1 MCIKFQPAAGPAPIP
16 DMEEIMEEDMDLE
29 LIPQHPAPADPA
41 PAAAAPADPAPAAAA
56 PADPAPL
63 APLDPAPE
71 SDIEEEDQDH
81 GDVNMDDL
89 TYMADMSFEVPNP
102 VHEESIQE
110 DVIEDIPPQTNTPGP
125 EYEVVDLGTS
135 RGNKKLVDKR
145 GYQYTLKK
153 SKGEGHGYW
162 RCAKRGKINPCPATV
177 MQDGGNFKEGVRA
190 HNHAAEPGVHLSVKI
205 KSEIKET
212 STQNVFSQSAPQIV
226 EDVLRRLADA
236 EAPPA
241 SRPKPANLT
250 RAAQRVRQSMRPKD
264 PKDLN
269 FELATD
275 FLDSQMPELHHQDV
289 YVSGQRHLLV
299 YTTHQLQLLAKA
311 KTWYMDATFHVVN
324 QPWTQL
330 FSVHSFIRSGSHM
343 KQVPLAFC
351 FMSRKRTDDY
361 YEVLRAIDRLL
372 PAQIA
377 LQTCV
382 VDFEAGVWRAIQ
394 DRFPGTVIQG
404 CVFHWTQALYRKI
417 QELGLQRA
425 YNERGDVHH
434 FLRLVMALPFLPP
447 EHIEGTYHYLDQR
460 VQTDELNEFMDYVWR
475 QWFRH
480 PSFRVRNW
488 SVYMLSVRTNNDLEG
503 WHNRLN
509 SRMNSRGP
517 VPFYLLLLEMYKEAT
532 NIPLQA
538 RLLTE
543 GKMQR
548 IHRKR
553 ATEMNG
559 QLFQAW
565 KQYNDGLIT
574 TSQLL
579 RACAEL
585 YGPVAN

>member
-1 MCIKFQPAAGPAPIP
+1 MKSIIIISNDTSYNLQHPAPADPAPAAA
-16 DMEEIMEEDMDLE
+16 
-29 LIPQHPAPADPA
+29 APADPA

-162 RCAKRGKINPCPATV
+162 RCTKRGKINPCPATV

-269 FELATD
+269 FE
-275 FLDSQMPELHHQDV
+275 
-289 YVSGQRHLLV
+289 
-299 YTTHQLQLLAKA
+299 
-311 KTWYMDATFHVVN
+311 
-324 QPWTQL
+324 
-330 FSVHSFIRSGSHM
+330 
-343 KQVPLAFC
+343 
-351 FMSRKRTDDY
+351 
-361 YEVLRAIDRLL
+361 
-372 PAQIA
+372 
-377 LQTCV
+377 
-382 VDFEAGVWRAIQ
+382 
-394 DRFPGTVIQG
+394 
-404 CVFHWTQALYRKI
+404 
-417 QELGLQRA
+417 RA

-434 FLRLVMALPFLPP
+434 C
-447 EHIEGTYHYLDQR
+447 HSSH
-460 VQTDELNEFMDYVWR
+460 
-475 QWFRH
+475 
-480 PSFRVRNW
+480 RNT
-488 SVYMLSVRTNNDLEG
+488 LKGRT
-503 WHNRLN
+503 
-509 SRMNSRGP
+509 
-517 VPFYLLLLEMYKEAT
+517 
-532 NIPLQA
+532 
-538 RLLTE
+538 
-543 GKMQR
+543 
-548 IHRKR
+548 
-553 ATEMNG
+553 
-559 QLFQAW
+559 
-565 KQYNDGLIT
+565 T
-574 TSQLL
+574 TSTSVSRQTNSTSLWTTF
-579 RACAEL
+579 
-585 YGPVAN
+585 GANGFDTLPSV